1 MYASN
6 FTYNALWTEHTDDRM
21 SAQIK
26 QSQNLS
32 ILGCKT
38 YAVDNRCQ
46 QLITKPFANK
56 VTLFI
61 SSKACFE
68 RVLVP
73 IHIKNRT

>member
-1 MYASN
+1 MYAQNS
-6 FTYNALWTEHTDDRM
+6 YNVLRTEHTDNRM

-38 YAVDNRCQ
+38 SAVDNRCQ

-56 VTLFI
+56 ATLF
-61 SSKACFE
+61 
-68 RVLVP
+68 
-73 IHIKNRT
+73 

>member
-26 QSQNLS
+26 LSQNLS

-38 YAVDNRCQ
+38 SAVDNRCQ

-56 VTLFI
+56 SNTFKV
-61 SSKACFE
+61 
-68 RVLVP
+68 
-73 IHIKNRT
+73 IKHVFKGF